1 MKRKDIRRERLEQL
15 CKDTGG
21 YAAVAERAR
30 ASADNLWQIL
40 NEVPLPSGNPRGMG
54 DALAAKLER
63 AFGKPEGWMDTPLTD
78 PVLGN
83 VKDVSPKRRV
93 PLISWV
99 RAGMWGDVVD
109 TYHPGEADDWVD
121 VYDTVPGEQTFALR
135 VTGDSM
141 TSPYAGDAITF
152 PDGTIIV
159 VDPARSTHAGDYVVA
174 KDVSTQQATFKKL
187 TTDGGRWYLKPLNP
201 SYPMIEIDDPNMRVI
216 GKVIEF
222 FYRKKL

>member
-1 MKRKDIRRERLEQL
+1 MKRKDTRRARLEEL
-15 CKDTGG
+15 CKEFGG
-21 YAAVAERAR
+21 YVAVAERAR

-40 NEVPLPSGNPRGMG
+40 NAVPLPSGNARGMG

-63 AFGKPEGWMDTPLTD
+63 ALGKPEGWMDIPLPD
-78 PVLGN
+78 PSPGN
-83 VKDVSPKRRV
+83 VKEVAPKRRV

-99 RAGMWGDVVD
+99 RAGSWSDVVD
-109 TYHPGEADDWVD
+109 QYHPGEADEWVD
-121 VYDTVPGEQTFALR
+121 VYDTIPGDQTFALR

-152 PDGTIIV
+152 PDGTVIV
-159 VDPARSTHAGDYVVA
+159 VDPMRVAGAGDYVVA
-174 KDVSTQQATFKKL
+174 KDVTTQQATFKKL
-187 TTDGGRWYLKPLNP
+187 TTDSGRWYLKPLNP
-201 SYPMIEIDDPNMRVI
+201 SYPMIEIDDPAVRVI

>member
-1 MKRKDIRRERLEQL
+1 MKRKDTRRARLEEL
-15 CKDTGG
+15 CKEFGG
-21 YAAVAERAR
+21 YVAVAERAR

-40 NEVPLPSGNPRGMG
+40 NAVPLPSGNARGMG
-54 DALAAKLER
+54 DALATKLER
-63 AFGKPEGWMDTPLTD
+63 ALGKPDGWMDTPLPD
-78 PVLGN
+78 PSPSN
-83 VKDVSPKRRV
+83 VKEVAPKRRV

-99 RAGMWGDVVD
+99 RAGSWSDVED
-109 TYHPGEADDWVD
+109 QYHPGEADEWVD
-121 VYDTVPGEQTFALR
+121 VYDTIPGDQTFALR

-152 PDGTIIV
+152 PDGTVIV
-159 VDPARSTHAGDYVVA
+159 VDPTRAASAGDYVVA
-174 KDVSTQQATFKKL
+174 KDVTTQQATFKKL

-201 SYPMIEIDDPNMRVI
+201 SYPMIEIDDPAVRVI

>member
-1 MKRKDIRRERLEQL
+1 MKRKDTRRARLEEL
-15 CKDTGG
+15 CKEFGG
-21 YAAVAERAR
+21 YVAVAERAR

-40 NEVPLPSGNPRGMG
+40 NAVPLPSGNARGMG
-54 DALAAKLER
+54 DALATKLER
-63 AFGKPEGWMDTPLTD
+63 ALGKPDGWMDTPLPD
-78 PVLGN
+78 PSPSN
-83 VKDVSPKRRV
+83 VKEVAPKRRV

-99 RAGMWGDVVD
+99 RAGSWSDVED
-109 TYHPGEADDWVD
+109 QYHPGEADEWVD
-121 VYDTVPGEQTFALR
+121 VYDTIPGDQTFALR

-152 PDGTIIV
+152 PDGTVIV
-159 VDPARSTHAGDYVVA
+159 VDPMRAASAGDYVVA
-174 KDVSTQQATFKKL
+174 KDVTTQQATFKKL

-201 SYPMIEIDDPNMRVI
+201 SYPMIEIDDPAVRVI

>member
-1 MKRKDIRRERLEQL
+1 MKRKDTRRARLEEL
-15 CKDTGG
+15 CKEFGG
-21 YAAVAERAR
+21 YVAVAERAR

-40 NEVPLPSGNPRGMG
+40 NAVPLPSGNARGMG
-54 DALAAKLER
+54 DALATKLER
-63 AFGKPEGWMDTPLTD
+63 ALGKPDGWMDLPLPD
-78 PVLGN
+78 PSPSN
-83 VKDVSPKRRV
+83 VKEVAPKRRV

-99 RAGMWGDVVD
+99 RAGSWSDVED
-109 TYHPGEADDWVD
+109 QYHPGEADEWVD
-121 VYDTVPGEQTFALR
+121 VYDTIPGDQTFALR

-152 PDGTIIV
+152 PDGTVIV
-159 VDPARSTHAGDYVVA
+159 VDPMRAASAGDYVVA
-174 KDVSTQQATFKKL
+174 KDVTTQQATFKKL

-201 SYPMIEIDDPNMRVI
+201 SYPMIEIDDPAVRVI